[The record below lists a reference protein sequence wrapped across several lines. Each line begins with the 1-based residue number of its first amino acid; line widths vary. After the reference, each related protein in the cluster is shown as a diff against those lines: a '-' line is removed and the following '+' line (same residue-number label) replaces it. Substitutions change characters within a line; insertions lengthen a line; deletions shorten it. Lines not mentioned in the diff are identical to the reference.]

1 MLNQPFQ
8 IDISSELSRLDVHL
22 QNNPRTI
29 LSAKFGDG
37 KTYFLKKYIA
47 ERGGT
52 LFITLRP
59 VNYVVLP
66 NEDIFEYIKRDIL
79 AFLVKEKE
87 FNEID
92 WKQAISEIYNYETI
106 LESVEG
112 LADLI
117 GPGAKFCLTPFHWFK
132 KIDDKYAIDK
142 YFDRFKHTK
151 GGLFE
156 FDNFSFAIQTTLS
169 RIKEK
174 GRKCALIIED
184 LDRIDPEHLFRILNV
199 LGAHVD
205 EDTESNKFGFDNIV
219 AVLDYDTTRHIFHH
233 FYGEKANYEG
243 YMTKFMSHNPF
254 YYSVTYEARK
264 YLLQLLRERC
274 GLTDEFFTENFL
286 IEEKNTVQ
294 NISINYKINC
304 STIREIEQILMDIKA
319 QYNVED
325 FVLADGRRI
334 KSDVPIVLFL
344 AVLVRMKVKIKL
356 SGFVNLLIRKQENM
370 HLFGSL
376 PLIIDWQSTT
386 IGNKQYRLKSRMSD
400 NYVEV
405 DWEWF
410 MGGDYGSISIETLV
424 TNLLEKVF
432 ARVYDSQ
439 QLLYV

>member
-1 MLNQPFQ
+1 MEI
-8 IDISSELSRLDVHL
+8 IDITNKLRDFEEHL
-22 QNNPRTI
+22 KLNRQTI
-29 LSAKFGDG
+29 VSAKFGDG
-37 KTYFLKKYIA
+37 KTYFLNQYI
-47 ERGGT
+47 ESHKDDT
-52 LFITLRP
+52 FFIVLHP
-59 VNYVVLP
+59 VNYVVSS

-79 AFLVKEKE
+79 CSLVHRSE
-87 FNEID
+87 FQETNWVDIFKGI
-92 WKQAISEIYNYETI
+92 WKSDSI
-106 LESVEG
+106 LESVETVAEYVPYG
-112 LADLI
+112 KIATIPFRFLEKVNNEYSVN
-117 GPGAKFCLTPFHWFK
+117 KF
-132 KIDDKYAIDK
+132 
-142 YFDRFKHTK
+142 FDRFKEKPGSLFEMDQFTVAIQHTIEQIQK
-151 GGLFE
+151 GGL
-156 FDNFSFAIQTTLS
+156 
-169 RIKEK
+169 
-174 GRKCALIIED
+174 KCILIIED

-205 EDTESNKFGFDNIV
+205 EDKNTNKFGFDNIV

-254 YYSVTYEARK
+254 YYSITYEARN

-274 GLTDEFFTENFL
+274 GLTDEFFTDSFL

-304 STIREIEQILMDIKA
+304 STIREIEQILMNIES

-356 SGFVNLLIRKQENM
+356 SGFINLLIRKQENM
-370 HLFGSL
+370 LLFGSL
-376 PLIIDWQSTT
+376 PFIIDWQSTT

-410 MGGDYGSISIETLV
+410 IGGDYDSISIEILV
-424 TNLLEKVF
+424 TKLLEKVF

>member
-8 IDISSELSRLDVHL
+8 IDISSELSRFDVHL

-47 ERGGT
+47 EREGT

-117 GPGAKFCLTPFHWFK
+117 GPGAKLCLTPFHWFK

-174 GRKCALIIED
+174 GKKCALIIED

-205 EDTESNKFGFDNIV
+205 EDSESNKFGFDNII

-233 FYGEKANYEG
+233 FYGQNANYEG
-243 YMTKFMSHNPF
+243 YITKYMSHNPF
-254 YYSVTYEARK
+254 YYSVTKEARN
-264 YLLQLLRERC
+264 QLLFFLHDKC
-274 GLTDEFFTENFL
+274 CLTDSFLQEPFL
-286 IEEKNTVQ
+286 IDGTN
-294 NISINYKINC
+294 NISIENKINLL
-304 STIREIEQILMDIKA
+304 TIREIEQILT
-319 QYNVED
+319 NLD
-325 FVLADGRRI
+325 FQID
-334 KSDVPIVLFL
+334 KSDIVLTNANKVNPMTPVCLLL
-344 AVLVRMKVKIKL
+344 AILVRMKVKVKRYD
-356 SGFVNLLIRKQENM
+356 FVNLLSRKQENM
-370 HLFGSL
+370 SLFGAL
-376 PLIIDWQSTT
+376 VLATNEFCT
-386 IGNKQYRLKSRMSD
+386 EVGGKQYYLQHKVSND
-400 NYVEV
+400 GYVDAE
-405 DWEWF
+405 WQWF
-410 MGGDYGSISIETLV
+410 MGGSHLPISAQDLTKKSLIIAM
-424 TNLLEKVF
+424 

-439 QLLYV
+439 QLFDII

>member
-1 MLNQPFQ
+1 MEI
-8 IDISSELSRLDVHL
+8 IDITNKLSEFEKHL
-22 QNNPRTI
+22 NLNRQTI
-29 LSAKFGDG
+29 VSAKFGDG
-37 KTYFLKKYIA
+37 KTYFLNKYI
-47 ERGGT
+47 EQHEQDT
-52 LFITLRP
+52 FFIVLHP
-59 VNYVVLP
+59 VNYVVSS

-79 AFLVKEKE
+79 CSLVHRTEFKETNWVDIFKG
-87 FNEID
+87 I
-92 WKQAISEIYNYETI
+92 WKSDSI
-106 LESVEG
+106 LESVETITEYVPYG
-112 LADLI
+112 KIATIPFRFLEKVNNEYSVNKFFELFKEK
-117 GPGAKFCLTPFHWFK
+117 PGS
-132 KIDDKYAIDK
+132 
-142 YFDRFKHTK
+142 
-151 GGLFE
+151 LFE
-156 FDNFSFAIQTTLS
+156 MDQFTVAIQHTIE
-169 RIKEK
+169 RIQKR
-174 GRKCALIIED
+174 GIRSVLIIED

-205 EDTESNKFGFDNIV
+205 EGKNTNKFGFDNII

-254 YYSVTYEARK
+254 YYSITYEARN

-274 GLTDEFFTENFL
+274 GLTDEFFTDSFL

-304 STIREIEQILMDIKA
+304 STIREIEQILMNIES

-356 SGFVNLLIRKQENM
+356 SGLINLLIRKQENM
-370 HLFGSL
+370 LLFGSL
-376 PLIIDWQSTT
+376 PFIIDWQSTT
-386 IGNKQYRLKSRMSD
+386 IGNKQYRLKSHMSD

-410 MGGDYGSISIETLV
+410 IGGDYESISIETLV
-424 TNLLEKVF
+424 TKLLEKVF